1 MGNPLIHRQSCSAVQ
16 IAFAENSTLQY
27 EYTNASIRMGLTP
40 LAGLPGATRSGD
52 IDPS

>member
-1 MGNPLIHRQSCSAVQ
+1 MRDQGGQVHRHIVRMIFVHCGKDVL
-16 IAFAENSTLQY
+16 TDLL
-27 EYTNASIRMGLTP
+27 RMGLTP

>member
-1 MGNPLIHRQSCSAVQ
+1 MRDQKGEIDRYLVSEPPF
-16 IAFAENSTLQY
+16 IASKLALTDI
-27 EYTNASIRMGLTP
+27 IRMGLTP

>member
-1 MGNPLIHRQSCSAVQ
+1 M
-16 IAFAENSTLQY
+16 T
-27 EYTNASIRMGLTP
+27 YTSILDNTNDMSRMGLTP